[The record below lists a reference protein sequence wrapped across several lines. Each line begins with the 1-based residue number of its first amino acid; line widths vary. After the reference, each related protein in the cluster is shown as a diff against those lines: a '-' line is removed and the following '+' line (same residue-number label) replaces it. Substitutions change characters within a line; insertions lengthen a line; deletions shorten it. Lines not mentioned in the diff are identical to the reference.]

1 MGYVR
6 FLLAAIVAAYHTGF
20 YTILQTVG
28 ALAAVEAFFL
38 ISGFYMAAA
47 YVRYYRDSPVAFWA
61 SRYSRLYP
69 FYALA
74 LVLTYPVHRWFP
86 YSNEMQL
93 FSFFAAPD
101 RSWLI
106 NFSMLGLDMYS
117 VNEREHHLLLV
128 PQAWS
133 ISAELIFYL
142 LVPLMVRLRPT
153 ILAVLTIL
161 AFAGK
166 AALLTY
172 VGWRWAYYPFFGQ
185 IGFFLLGVWL
195 YFMRDWLTWPKF
207 VAYTLAALY
216 TIYVLAADFAD
227 VDLHAGA
234 LNTVALTVATAIITP
249 TLFKH
254 MNGRISTL
262 LGDLSYGVYLI
273 HMLVIQIGIGLKW
286 IDLSATDTRV
296 VLFQVAWVIV
306 VSSLTALGFE
316 IFVQKGIDVWRR
328 KRFYS
333 APKPVA
339 NRASPDGTSPSYAI
353 DRLSIALAA
362 EPTGPAN
369 KHQ

>member
-20 YTILQTVG
+20 YTVLQTVG

-47 YVRYYRDSPVAFWA
+47 YVRYYGDSPFAFWL

-86 YSNEMQL
+86 YSNELQL

-133 ISAELIFYL
+133 ISAELIFYM
-142 LVPLMVRLRPT
+142 LVPLMVRLRPA
-153 ILAVLTIL
+153 ILAVLVVL

-172 VGWRWAYYPFFGQ
+172 AGWRWAYYPFFGQ
-185 IGFFLLGVWL
+185 IGYFLLGVWL
-195 YFMRDWLTWPKF
+195 FFVRDYWLTWPKL
-207 VAYTLAALY
+207 VAYVLAALY

-227 VDLHAGA
+227 VDLHASA
-234 LNTVALTVATAIITP
+234 LSNVALTLATAIITP

-286 IDLSATDTRV
+286 IDLSATDTTI

-333 APKPVA
+333 APKPCLKHDPDNCEAVFRKD
-339 NRASPDGTSPSYAI
+339 RAQT
-353 DRLSIALAA
+353 
-362 EPTGPAN
+362 TT
-369 KHQ
+369 